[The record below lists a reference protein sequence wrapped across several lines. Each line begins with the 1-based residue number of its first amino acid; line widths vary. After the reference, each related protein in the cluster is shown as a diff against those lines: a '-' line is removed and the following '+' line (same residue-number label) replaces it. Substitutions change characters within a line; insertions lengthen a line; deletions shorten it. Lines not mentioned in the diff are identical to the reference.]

1 MKQTKL
7 PSLDGLRG
15 IAILIVIFA
24 HFNNHWH
31 FKFLGLLVN
40 AGIFGVYIFFVLSGF
55 LITTLLLR
63 ERDENHNINLSNF
76 YKRRAL
82 RIVPLSWFYVIVTIL
97 ISVIVQKPSLIENF
111 WIPSLYLVNISGIG
125 AVSYN
130 FLHYWS
136 LSAEEQYYLI
146 IPPFMKYK
154 PNQIKIILF
163 IILILTF
170 SVRFLSRYS
179 SSFYISVLIDIS
191 RNMDGLLIG
200 SILALFYHTGKIKI
214 NQLLLKYRDVINI
227 LGLLM
232 LMILNHETNYLILKI
247 FANHTFYSLIIG
259 FIIVLNLQPSE
270 DYSFRFLNSKILSQ
284 IGVISYSIY
293 IWQQLFSSD
302 IIPFPTIIN
311 FLLTFIV
318 AWLSYHY
325 FEKPFLKL
333 KKRYAT

>member
-1 MKQTKL
+1 MDQGKL

-15 IAILIVIFA
+15 IAVIIVILA

-31 FKFLGLLVN
+31 FEFLSILVN

-63 ERDENHNINLSNF
+63 EKKQHQNISLSKF
-76 YKRRAL
+76 YKRRIL
-82 RIVPLSWFYVIVTIL
+82 RIVPLSWLYVLVTIL
-97 ISVIVQKPSLIENF
+97 ISVIAQKPALRENF

-125 AVSYN
+125 ALSYN

-146 IPPFMKYK
+146 VPPFMRYRPK
-154 PNQIKIILF
+154 QIKVILF
-163 IILILTF
+163 ILLIFTF
-170 SVRFLSRYS
+170 SIRFLGHYS
-179 SSFYISVLIDIS
+179 SSLFVSVLMDIS

-200 SILALFYHTGKIKI
+200 SILALFYSTGKIKI
-214 NQLLLKYRDVINI
+214 KQSLLKWRGAINI
-227 LGLLM
+227 ASLLI
-232 LMILNHETNYLILKI
+232 LILLNHETNYVLLKV
-247 FANHTFYSLIIG
+247 FANHTFYSIIIG
-259 FIIVLNLQPSE
+259 FVILLNLQVHE

-302 IIPFPTIIN
+302 IIPFPTPIN
-311 FLLTFIV
+311 FLLTFVV

-325 FEKPFLKL
+325 FEKPFLQL
-333 KKRYAT
+333 KKRYAA